1 MMRIIVSNSRNAA
14 ENLALEQQLLLEPE
28 SVVLLYV
35 NDKSVIVGR
44 NQTIEAEV
52 DCAYCKR
59 HDIDIVRRESGG
71 GAVYHDCGN
80 VNYAFIVDADKNPLD
95 RDYTEPIVWAL
106 RELGVDAVAGRRG
119 EILVG
124 GAKVSGSA
132 SMVKR
137 SRVLFHGTL
146 LFDSDLQMLDKALRG
161 DESLRGKGV
170 KSVRSTVCNL
180 KPLLPNVPDIS
191 HFITELFS
199 LLKRYYDMK

>member
-1 MMRIIVSNSRNAA
+1 M
-14 ENLALEQQLLLEPE
+14 
-28 SVVLLYV
+28 
-35 NDKSVIVGR
+35 
-44 NQTIEAEV
+44 
-52 DCAYCKR
+52 
-59 HDIDIVRRESGG
+59 
-71 GAVYHDCGN
+71 
-80 VNYAFIVDADKNPLD
+80 NYAFIVDAGKNPLD

-146 LFDSDLQMLDKALRG
+146 LYDSDLQMLDKALRG

>member
-1 MMRIIVSNSRNAA
+1 MMRIIVSNSRNAT

-52 DCAYCKR
+52 DCAYCKS
-59 HDIDIVRRESGG
+59 HGIDIVRRESGG
-71 GAVYHDCGN
+71 GTVYHDCGN
-80 VNYAFIVDADKNPLD
+80 VNYAFIVNADKNPLD

-106 RELGVDAVAGRRG
+106 REMGVDAITGSRG

-146 LFDSDLQMLDKALRG
+146 LFDSDLQMLSKALSG

-170 KSVRSTVCNL
+170 KSVRSSVCNL

-191 HFITELFS
+191 HFISELCS

>member
-52 DCAYCKR
+52 DCAYCKC
-59 HDIDIVRRESGG
+59 HGIDVVRRESGG

-80 VNYAFIVDADKNPLD
+80 VNYAFIVDGGKNPLD

-106 RELGVDAVAGRRG
+106 SELGVDAVAGRRG

-146 LFDSDLQMLDKALRG
+146 LFDSDLQMLDKSLRG

>member
-52 DCAYCKR
+52 DCAYCKS
-59 HDIDIVRRESGG
+59 HGIDVVRRESGG

-80 VNYAFIVDADKNPLD
+80 VNYAFIVDAGKNPLD
-95 RDYTEPIVWAL
+95 RDYTEPIVWSL
-106 RELGVDAVAGRRG
+106 RELGVDAVAGHRG

-146 LFDSDLQMLDKALRG
+146 LFDSDLQMLDKSLRG
-161 DESLRGKGV
+161 DASLRGKGV